1 MSYLFI
7 DRCREGFHSTSDLI
21 RSGTS
26 GTCAILVVAP
36 HPDDEVLGCGGVM
49 ARHAAAGDEVRVLVI
64 TRGVADLYSPELV
77 ESVREEMRQAHAKL
91 GVSGAPVSRFPGAA
105 NGYRAAAHGV
115 RCHRSRA
122 WRVSPAYHVHS
133 APWRYALRARPHL
146 SMLPRG
152 RTRPLD
158 RSAPRRLL
166 AYETLSE
173 TEWGPPLPSMAFQP
187 TVYIDIEK
195 QLPQKL
201 AAAAC
206 FKSQIKPMP
215 HPRSLDAIKALAQ
228 FRGATA
234 NLQAAEAFMLVRE
247 IAD

>member
-1 MSYLFI
+1 
-7 DRCREGFHSTSDLI
+7 
-21 RSGTS
+21 
-26 GTCAILVVAP
+26 
-36 HPDDEVLGCGGVM
+36 VLGCGGVM
-49 ARHAAAGDEVRVLVI
+49 ARHAAAGDEVRVLVV

-91 GVSGAPVSRFPGAA
+91 GVSGAQFLDFPAPRMDTVPRHTVSDGI
-105 NGYRAAAHGV
+105 G
-115 RCHRSRA
+115 
-122 WRVSPAYHVHS
+122 RV
-133 APWRYALRARPHL
+133 LGEFRPHTMYIPHHGDMHFEHGL
-146 SMLPRG
+146 IYQCCLVAA
-152 RTRPLD
+152 RPLD

-173 TEWGPPLPSMAFQP
+173 TEWGPPLPSMVFQP

-206 FKSQIKPMP
+206 FQSQIKPMP

-228 FRGATA
+228 YRGATA